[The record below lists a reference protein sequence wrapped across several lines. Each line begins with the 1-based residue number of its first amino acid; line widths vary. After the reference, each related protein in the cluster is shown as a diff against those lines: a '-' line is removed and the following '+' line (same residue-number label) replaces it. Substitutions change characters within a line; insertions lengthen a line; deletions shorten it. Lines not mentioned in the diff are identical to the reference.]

1 MTTAEN
7 ACEVLVAETFTLEQA
22 NQVRKEI
29 LERFERVW
37 LFVMLDRETS
47 KYQILAA
54 NEWCGRLD
62 AEKVDAIK
70 NACSSVAAC
79 FEAPAVEPSESAEAT
94 QSAAKEASAAL

>member
-70 NACSSVAAC
+70 NACSSVVAC
-79 FEAPAVEPSESAEAT
+79 FEAPAAEPSENVEAV
-94 QSAAKEASAAL
+94 QSAATEASVAL